1 MATASTTTQRSCA
14 PISTST
20 APSLSLQD
28 GEIVGGSHSHLLEMS
43 VPGGVATVAGVS
55 NVEVQPTHTR
65 RGIMTRMMRYQLDG
79 IHERGEPLAALFA
92 TESAIYGRFGYGVG
106 SVHEWW
112 TIDKHHTAYAR
123 KLRELGPNRLLGPRR
138 DIGKELPD
146 VFRRGTHGRP
156 AVFQRAPHHW
166 ERDARDPIHSQGG
179 PGGVFY
185 AAYVEDGR
193 IDGYVNYRTQRPA
206 VIVNEL
212 MAATREASAALWR
225 FCFDLDLHERTEAI
239 KRPVDD
245 PMPWMLADPR
255 RLQRSTRDGLWVRIV
270 DVAAALELRQY
281 LANDHLTLQVR
292 DDFCSWNDRCFEL
305 DGSLEG
311 ATCRPD
317 CRLTRCQHNRCW
329 PGLRLSGRR
338 VVHHPGPRWTRRT
351 NTPRVRLHP
360 RRSHV
365 CRPPQTLDSLQLLR
379 RVQKSPFRSREKFM
393 LVVETGTLPIRRSC
407 QFPCASAH
415 RRFVA
420 QHPVDSELVGA
431 HAEVCA
437 PEHVLRDHGDVA
449 VRRQAG
455 EQPVRL
461 LPAFRGNADRVV
473 VSQRQAGARTPTLN
487 RSPSA
492 PNRQF
497 AAKRA

>member
-1 MATASTTTQRSCA
+1 MLDLRPITPDEFERWMRTESRAHGNRFNHDPEELRPHFDLDRSIA
-14 PISTST
+14 VI
-20 APSLSLQD
+20 QD

-123 KLRELGPNRLLGPRR
+123 NYESPGQIVFLDPA

-146 VFRRGTHGRP
+146 VFRRGTQGRP

-212 MAATREASAALWR
+212 MAATREANAALWR

-281 LANDHLTLQVR
+281 LANDHLTLQIR

-311 ATCRPD
+311 ATCRPIAGSPD
-317 CRLTRCQHNRCW
+317 VSVTVAGLASAYLGAASFTILAHAGLADEYT
-329 PGLRLSGRR
+329 PGA
-338 VVHHPGPRWTRRT
+338 
-351 NTPRVRLHP
+351 
-360 RRSHV
+360 
-365 CRPPQTLDSLQLLR
+365 LLR
-379 RVQKSPFRSREKFM
+379 
-393 LVVETGTLPIRRSC
+393 
-407 QFPCASAH
+407 
-415 RRFVA
+415 
-420 QHPVDSELVGA
+420 
-431 HAEVCA
+431 
-437 PEHVLRDHGDVA
+437 
-449 VRRQAG
+449 
-455 EQPVRL
+455 
-461 LPAFRGNADRVV
+461 ADRM
-473 VSQRQAGARTPTLN
+473 
-487 RSPSA
+487 
-492 PNRQF
+492 F
-497 AAKRA
+497 AAPLKPWTPYNF